1 MCPCFFVIPPVDSE
15 RMTILHFPEI
25 SRPSSQARLVS
36 QPLTYGAF
44 NHRTEGVSISC
55 SDCIMVNTSICDEC
69 VVTALCEARMGGMG
83 GAHSRHV
90 ELSDSEA
97 AVVDVFA
104 AVGLAP
110 RSRHVG
116 RPLAG

>member
-1 MCPCFFVIPPVDSE
+1 
-15 RMTILHFPEI
+15 MTILHFPEI
-25 SRPSSQARLVS
+25 SRPSSQARLLS

-44 NHRTEGVSISC
+44 NHRSDFNDRTEFDHHTAGVSISC
-55 SDCIMVNTSICDEC
+55 SDCIMLNTSACNDC
-69 VVTALCEARMGGMG
+69 VVTLLCEARLGGMG
-83 GAHSRHV
+83 GARTRHV

-104 AVGLAP
+104 AVGLTP